1 MSKRMLSKERVL
13 AAISHVEPD
22 RVPVNYYGEPDVDR
36 RLREHFGTDDLN
48 AALGVDFRSVGAPYT
63 GPRLHEDK
71 GDIHVDGCWG
81 IHTRRVETSEGEI
94 WDYCTWPLQDAT
106 LEEVE
111 AWPMPH
117 PDDHDY
123 GAARAQCEAV
133 KDFCICGGSC
143 GLPDII
149 NGCGMLRTMQQVLI
163 DLITDDPAG
172 LRLIERRND
181 ISVEVTRRA
190 FEAAG
195 DLIDLMCLG
204 EDLGTQRGPTIS
216 LETFRKHIRPRMQR
230 FVDIAKAYDVPC
242 MIHSCG
248 SSSWAFDDFLGM
260 GITVVETLQPEAK
273 DMAPA
278 YLKERWGDKLAFHGC
293 ISTAGP
299 LAYGTTADVEANV
312 RETLETMMPG
322 GGYIFSPTHTVME
335 NTPTENVVAM
345 YDAVRKYGVY
355 S

>member
-1 MSKRMLSKERVL
+1 MGARVMTSKQRVL
-13 AAISHVEPD
+13 TAIAHQEPD

-36 RLREHFGTDDLN
+36 RLREHFGTDDFN
-48 AALGVDFRSVGAPYT
+48 EALGVDFRSVGPHYT
-63 GPRLHEDK
+63 GPRLHENK
-71 GDIHVDGCWG
+71 GDIMVNDWG
-81 IHTRRVETSEGEI
+81 IHTRRVVIDDGEM
-94 WDYCTWPLQDAT
+94 WDYCTWPLSSAT
-106 LEEVE
+106 VEEID
-111 AWPMPH
+111 AWPMPS

-123 GAARAQCEAV
+123 AGVLDQCEAV

-149 NGCGMLRTMQQVLI
+149 NGNGMLRTMEQVLV
-163 DLITDDPAG
+163 DLVTDDEAG
-172 LRLIERRND
+172 LRLIDRRND
-181 ISVEVTRRA
+181 IQLEITRRT

-195 DLIDLMCLG
+195 DKIDLMCLG
-204 EDLGTQRGPTIS
+204 EDLGTQRGATIS
-216 LETFRKHIRPRMQR
+216 PEIFRKHIRPRMQP

-248 SSSWAFDDFLGM
+248 SSSWAFDDFLEM

-273 DMAPA
+273 DMSPA
-278 YLKERWGDKLAFHGC
+278 YLKGRFGDRLAFHGC

-299 LAYGTTADVEANV
+299 LAYGTLADVEANV

-322 GGYIFSPTHTVME
+322 GGYILSPTHTVME

-345 YDAVRKYGVY
+345 YEAARKYGVY

>member
-1 MSKRMLSKERVL
+1 MNSKERVL
-13 AAISHVEPD
+13 ATLAHVEPD

-48 AALGVDFRSVGAPYT
+48 EALGVDFRGVGAPYT
-63 GPRLHEDK
+63 GPRLHESK

-81 IHTRRVETSEGEI
+81 IHTRCVETAEGEI
-94 WDYCTWPLQDAT
+94 WDYCTWPLQSAT
-106 LEEVE
+106 LDEVE
-111 AWPMPH
+111 AWPMPD

-123 GAARAQCEAV
+123 AAVRAQCEAV
-133 KDFCICGGSC
+133 KDYCICGGSC
-143 GLPDII
+143 GPPDII

-181 ISVEVTRRA
+181 ISVEVQRRT

-216 LETFRKHIRPRMQR
+216 LETFRKHIRPHMQK
-230 FVDIAKAYDVPC
+230 FVDIAKAYDIPC

-248 SSSWAFDDFLGM
+248 SSSWAFEDFLEM

-273 DMAPA
+273 DMSPK
-278 YLKERWGDKLAFHGC
+278 YLKETFGDRMNFHGC

-322 GGYIFSPTHTVME
+322 GGYIFSPTHTVMQ

-345 YDAVRKYGVY
+345 YDAVKKYGAY
-355 S
+355 

>member
-1 MSKRMLSKERVL
+1 MTSKQRVL
-13 AAISHVEPD
+13 AAIAHGEPD
-22 RVPVNYYGEPDVDR
+22 RVPVNYYAEPDVDR
-36 RLREHFGTDDLN
+36 RLREHFQTDNLN
-48 AALGVDFRSVGAPYT
+48 EVLGVDFRGVGPAYT
-63 GPRLHEDK
+63 GPKLHEDI
-71 GDIHVDGCWG
+71 GDITVSDWG
-81 IHTRRVETSEGEI
+81 IHMRRIVTAEGEM
-94 WDYCTWPLQDAT
+94 WDYCTWPLRNAT
-106 LEEVE
+106 LDEIE
-111 AWPMPH
+111 AWPMPY

-123 GAARAQCEAV
+123 AGVVAQCQAV

-149 NGCGMLRTMQQVLI
+149 NGCGMLRTMEQVLV
-163 DLITDDPAG
+163 DLATDDPAG
-172 LRLIERRND
+172 LRLIDRRND
-181 ISVEVTRRA
+181 IQLEIVRRT

-195 DLIDLMCLG
+195 DRIDLMCLG

-216 LETFRKHIRPRMQR
+216 LEMFRKHIRPRMQP
-230 FVDIAKAYDVPC
+230 FVDIASTYDVPC

-248 SSSWAFDDFLGM
+248 SSSWAFDDFLEM

-278 YLKERWGDKLAFHGC
+278 YLKGRWGDRLAFHGC

-299 LAYGTTADVEANV
+299 LAYGTVADVEANV

-322 GGYIFSPTHTVME
+322 GGYILSPTHTVMD

-345 YDAVRKYGVY
+345 YEAARKYGVY
-355 S
+355 

>member
-1 MSKRMLSKERVL
+1 MNSKERVL
-13 AAISHVEPD
+13 ATLAHAEPD

-48 AALGVDFRSVGAPYT
+48 EALGVDFRGVGAPYT
-63 GPRLHEDK
+63 GPRLHERK

-81 IHTRRVETSEGEI
+81 IHTRRIESAEGEM
-94 WDYCTWPLQDAT
+94 WDYCTWPLQTARLD
-106 LEEVE
+106 EIE
-111 AWPMPH
+111 AWPMPD

-123 GAARAQCEAV
+123 AAVRAQCEAV
-133 KDFCICGGSC
+133 KDYCICGGSC

-181 ISVEVTRRA
+181 ISVEVQRRT

-216 LETFRKHIRPRMQR
+216 LETFRKHIRPRMQK
-230 FVDIAKAYDVPC
+230 FVDIAKAHDIPC

-248 SSSWAFDDFLGM
+248 SSSWAFEDFLEM
-260 GITVVETLQPEAK
+260 GIEVVETLQPEAK
-273 DMAPA
+273 DMSPK
-278 YLKERWGDKLAFHGC
+278 YLKETFGDRMSFHGC

-299 LAYGTTADVEANV
+299 LAYGTPADVEANV

-322 GGYIFSPTHTVME
+322 GGYIFSPTHTVMQ

-345 YDAVRKYGVY
+345 YNAVRKYGLY

>member
-1 MSKRMLSKERVL
+1 MTSKQRVL
-13 AAISHVEPD
+13 TAIAHAEPD
-22 RVPVNYYGEPDVDR
+22 RVPVNYYAEPDVDR

-48 AALGVDFRSVGAPYT
+48 EAFGVDFRGVGPPYT
-63 GPRLHEDK
+63 GPKLHEDT
-71 GDIHVDGCWG
+71 GDITVSDWG
-81 IHTRRVETSEGEI
+81 IHMRRVVTAEGEM
-94 WDYCTWPLQDAT
+94 WDYCTWPLRDAT
-106 LEEVE
+106 LDEIEV
-111 AWPMPH
+111 WPMPD

-123 GAARAQCEAV
+123 AAVREQCQAL

-149 NGCGMLRTMQQVLI
+149 NGCGMLRTMEQVLV
-163 DLITDDPAG
+163 DLATDDPAG
-172 LRLIERRND
+172 LRLIDRRND
-181 ISVEVTRRA
+181 INVEIVRRT

-195 DLIDLMCLG
+195 DMIDLMCLG

-216 LETFRKHIRPRMQR
+216 LEMFRKHIRPRMQP
-230 FVDIAKAYDVPC
+230 FVDIAGAYDVPC

-248 SSSWAFDDFLGM
+248 SSSWAFDDFLEM

-278 YLKERWGDKLAFHGC
+278 YLKGRWGDRLAFHGC

-299 LAYGTTADVEANV
+299 LAYGTVADVEANV

-322 GGYIFSPTHTVME
+322 GGYILSPTHTVMD

-345 YDAVRKYGVY
+345 YEAARKYGVY
-355 S
+355 